1 MEFLRSLP
9 FSSIAG
15 ALEYQAQTRPEKPA
29 ILYPDS
35 SKNSREYT
43 SLTYRQY
50 NNVVNDLADKIS
62 KYLPFPSSD
71 EPVTCGL
78 LAIGGIEYIV
88 SQYALMKVPNVIM
101 FPISARN
108 SQAAVEHLLRQS
120 KTVLLITTLV
130 YLPMVKIIQEKEEF
144 QLLKV
149 IVWEQDEFK
158 IEEFIKNKD
167 VEHPLISDGIV
178 SSKSKDEILNKVV
191 IILHSSGS
199 TAFPKPIRIT
209 NRYFLISLTLYLT
222 LEKHFWVEDDVVL
235 VWGALFHLM
244 AFNVTVRA
252 LLVGCAYALPLCVT
266 FPPKPD
272 ELLRNIQVKNNIT
285 ILVTVPSLLEH
296 LIRELLSKDNSHI
309 GLKPLEKLKY
319 VMYAGAGCPEALC
332 RTLVDS
338 GVVLISV
345 YGSTETG
352 IILIKNYKPYDK
364 KWKFMEIPEIRKP
377 FLRIET
383 PPNAQNPNEKL
394 IFHLPNDP
402 FLAENISTSLDD
414 CYTAGDI
421 LLEDPPNSGQYF
433 ILGRQDDTL
442 VHVNGEKTNP
452 IPMEDVIRH
461 SPLVQQVVIVG
472 HNQFCTAAL
481 VQLNIGEASNYDF
494 QEIEEKIWEVVERAN
509 KEAPSHSRLVRQ
521 LVKILPMNKTLPVT
535 EKGNL
540 TRQKINQEYATLIST
555 IYDKFLN
562 QQYQEQQKHGTTQEK
577 EQTKWTEEKIK
588 KYLEEK
594 LKLLDQK
601 INDFSRSIFDFGVN
615 SLQVVE
621 LRNLIC
627 QDICEIPKNF
637 LYENSSIEHMSSK
650 LFEYV
655 QADNV
660 ENQQADPYHY
670 KLTEQIIDKYID
682 MMKSV
687 KITSHKEKPN
697 ETTQRVFLVTGSNGS
712 LGSFIIRDLLQQS
725 ESTVKRV
732 YCLLRGSNTKE
743 RLFQSF
749 EQRQLDTSLL
759 IKACEQRLVI
769 LSSSMDL
776 SEEHLGQTDS
786 ICQELQNEVTDII
799 HTAWKMN
806 FNQTVKDFE
815 HDSIF
820 GVYNLLK
827 LAASNHIQFHFISSI
842 ASAASGLLSSIKE
855 EPLPR
860 KSEIALPQGYGQS
873 KYASEHL
880 CWAAMH
886 LWNVPVNI
894 YRVGQVSGD
903 TQNGVWNT
911 TEMAA
916 MMIYAGAGQ
925 LKQMPNIGHDINW
938 IPVDVCSASL
948 VDLAL
953 KSSFDLST
961 GADQRVYHLLNPRVI
976 SYENYLS
983 FLQAAGLDFHP
994 VSPKEFVNTI
1004 LTTKDLSNPLIKLS
1018 SFLEQIFSKKDT
1030 SKSSKYETVKTVER
1044 CEILK
1049 NCPTIDANLIKLYLN
1064 HWKKCQVLKD

>member
-62 KYLPFPSSD
+62 KYLPFSSSD

-296 LIRELLSKDNSHI
+296 LIRELLSKDNSYI

-588 KYLEEK
+588 KYLEEE

-650 LFEYV
+650 LF
-655 QADNV
+655 D
-660 ENQQADPYHY
+660 
-670 KLTEQIIDKYID
+670 
-682 MMKSV
+682 
-687 KITSHKEKPN
+687 
-697 ETTQRVFLVTGSNGS
+697 
-712 LGSFIIRDLLQQS
+712 
-725 ESTVKRV
+725 
-732 YCLLRGSNTKE
+732 
-743 RLFQSF
+743 
-749 EQRQLDTSLL
+749 
-759 IKACEQRLVI
+759 
-769 LSSSMDL
+769 
-776 SEEHLGQTDS
+776 EEHLGQTDS

-880 CWAAMH
+880 CWAAMN